1 MTLRRTLA
9 VLVLAFVAL
18 PAARS
23 AAPARPTGVEFEAY
37 DLRKC
42 VRWSMTPSPS
52 PDAERSIAWRA
63 ARLKAK
69 PPLQVFSA
77 TAELPEGGTLHKYGA
92 CSLLR
97 EGRRTR
103 LRCVPAL
110 DFPLAGASFV
120 AAPTQKFR
128 TAAVFA
134 CASGCDQK
142 IPDEVYQLLP
152 RPARDPLQDKEEH
165 ARATPF
171 RRACAGLR

>member
-1 MTLRRTLA
+1 MTLRRTFALPALA
-9 VLVLAFVAL
+9 LAAL
-18 PAARS
+18 PAALA
-23 AAPARPTGVEFEAY
+23 AAPARPSAVELEAY

-42 VRWSMTPSPS
+42 VRWSMAPAPE
-52 PDAERSIAWRA
+52 AERSIAWRA

-128 TAAVFA
+128 TAIVFA

-152 RPARDPLQDKEEH
+152 RPARDPLPQKEEH